1 MRKKSFYFEDY
12 KESKIIVN
20 NKNANLVK
28 VSLNRVTLLF
38 FVFFSLVFIFGI
50 KIIYLSLYP
59 EKDFSE
65 KSSQNFIKTRGD
77 IVDRNG
83 IIMARSI
90 DIYSAGIRPKLVKN
104 KKKFLINLRLIFP
117 ELDSNKIKEG
127 LNNNKFF
134 YIKKRLT
141 EDEKTNL
148 WGSFWTTMVM
158 TFLSPMTTFLF
169 LAMFSAYGVL
179 NDDLNTTRTLHLAV
193 GVVGGAMLWWT
204 FLSTLVS
211 TVYKAKPLI
220 SLAFLKNKP
229 TAITKFLTR
238 ALLPEALKNKKVDV
252 LVVVNRIAG
261 VAIIVFGFYTLFKA
275 T

>member
-1 MRKKSFYFEDY
+1 
-12 KESKIIVN
+12 
-20 NKNANLVK
+20 
-28 VSLNRVTLLF
+28 
-38 FVFFSLVFIFGI
+38 
-50 KIIYLSLYP
+50 
-59 EKDFSE
+59 
-65 KSSQNFIKTRGD
+65 
-77 IVDRNG
+77 
-83 IIMARSI
+83 
-90 DIYSAGIRPKLVKN
+90 
-104 KKKFLINLRLIFP
+104 
-117 ELDSNKIKEG
+117 
-127 LNNNKFF
+127 
-134 YIKKRLT
+134 
-141 EDEKTNL
+141 
-148 WGSFWTTMVM
+148 MVM